1 MTRKGMFTRRD
12 EIPASSSRFYRD
24 PVVRLHEF
32 QNNAFLRREE
42 KKKETRAGSSDRERE
57 KGGGREGGKETSGD
71 PEYHRSC
78 RSAYIL
84 RQRGAR

>member
-57 KGGGREGGKETSGD
+57 GGEGRREGNI
-71 PEYHRSC
+71 R
-78 RSAYIL
+78 
-84 RQRGAR
+84 